1 MLNATKAGKR
11 PPPNLS
17 PKSPPR
23 LTCTRPPVSRPL
35 RRSFATVHDP
45 PVRRYGGLKDQDRI
59 FTNAYCRHDHGLKG
73 AQVRAPL
80 RPTPR
85 NSILVSLS
93 SVTGR
98 LASYKRHPPQRRL
111 LDHPDHQ
118 GLWSSWSWWCRF
130 PLGSQMEFHEQTW
143 LGKRSSVCPNDQ
155 IAVAGSQNIR
165 TDLATWS

>member
-1 MLNATKAGKR
+1 MFNATKAGKH
-11 PPPNLS
+11 LS
-17 PKSPPR
+17 PRNPRTGSLPRAIQPPGPSDAPS
-23 LTCTRPPVSRPL
+23 RPYTTLQSGVTGVSRTRTESSQTP
-35 RRSFATVHDP
+35 TVGMITASRVP
-45 PVRRYGGLKDQDRI
+45 RCVLAFNP
-59 FTNAYCRHDHGLKG
+59 
-73 AQVRAPL
+73 APETQY
-80 RPTPR
+80 P
-85 NSILVSLS
+85 SLS
-93 SVTGR
+93 SVTRR
-98 LASYKRHPPQRRL
+98 LAPHKRHPPQRRL